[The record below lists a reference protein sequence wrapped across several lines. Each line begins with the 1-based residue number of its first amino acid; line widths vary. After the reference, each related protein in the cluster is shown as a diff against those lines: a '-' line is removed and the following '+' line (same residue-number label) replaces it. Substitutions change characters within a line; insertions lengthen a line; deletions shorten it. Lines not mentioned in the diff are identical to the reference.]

1 MAGKPKKTDDYVA
14 EKLIARALRARDEG
28 RAACLERDRGLNQD
42 GYLRVTF
49 GSGKTKFFLHRV
61 VYERAV
67 GPIPAGLC
75 VLHRCDNRRC
85 FNPLHFFTGSHQ
97 DNMDDMNQKGR
108 GNYFHGED
116 HPSSKLN
123 DEKVQEIR
131 RLRTQGYTQQEIADQ
146 FGVQQATISRIILRK
161 TWKHVV

>member
-1 MAGKPKKTDDYVA
+1 
-14 EKLIARALRARDEG
+14 
-28 RAACLERDRGLNQD
+28 
-42 GYLRVTF
+42 
-49 GSGKTKFFLHRV
+49 
-61 VYERAV
+61 
-67 GPIPAGLC
+67 
-75 VLHRCDNRRC
+75 
-85 FNPLHFFTGSHQ
+85 
-97 DNMDDMNQKGR
+97 MDDMNQKGR